1 MFQRRRKR
9 LTDRAREA
17 SDQRDAGNGAAR
29 IAAIHP
35 HERGEV
41 GSVER
46 PNYGAFTY
54 FDFPLILRGRV
65 SNRCRMRSPL
75 HSDKYQLFLEELNT
89 LRADAGL
96 SQTELAARMQIG
108 QDVVSRC
115 EAGRRRVDVFE
126 LALWTHACGTTLE
139 AFVKKLDE
147 RIQRHQ
153 LPSLL

>member
-1 MFQRRRKR
+1 
-9 LTDRAREA
+9 
-17 SDQRDAGNGAAR
+17 
-29 IAAIHP
+29 
-35 HERGEV
+35 
-41 GSVER
+41 
-46 PNYGAFTY
+46 
-54 FDFPLILRGRV
+54 
-65 SNRCRMRSPL
+65 MRSPL
-75 HSDKYQLFLEELNT
+75 HSEKYQLFLEELNT

-96 SQTELAARMQIG
+96 SQSELAGRMLVG
-108 QDVVSRC
+108 QDVISRC

>member
-1 MFQRRRKR
+1 MVNSSR
-9 LTDRAREA
+9 
-17 SDQRDAGNGAAR
+17 
-29 IAAIHP
+29 
-35 HERGEV
+35 
-41 GSVER
+41 R
-46 PNYGAFTY
+46 PNYGVFPY

-75 HSDKYQLFLEELNT
+75 HSEKYQLFLEELNT

-96 SQTELAARMQIG
+96 SQSELAARMQVG
-108 QDVVSRC
+108 QDLISRC